1 MHTLN
6 ILASSSLRADKPG
19 SIIDQMPSGICS
31 LKQDRRCSWVDP
43 MCLVHLEG
51 VRHKIYPWGLHHE
64 SFRFLPGISL
74 GCTRDGHPLAHKWK
88 QE

>member
-51 VRHKIYPWGLHHE
+51 VRHKIYP
-64 SFRFLPGISL
+64 
-74 GCTRDGHPLAHKWK
+74 
-88 QE
+88 